1 MALGP
6 RAEVHQIAKGTVSIG
21 SGPAA
26 DLRVPHSSVYQVHA
40 RLLARRGRLLLVG
53 AGGAQRAV
61 RVGNRPV
68 YAPVVLAEGAVFGLG
83 EVELSA
89 ELAPPGW
96 AELVGRPVE
105 GHTITVERPASGGL
119 RRFSLSGS
127 DAELLVSG
135 QPAGEVEAWVQAMR
149 DSVRPEQAR
158 RLAAL
163 TEVLELEGSAAFIEA
178 LGPGVRLARALAEAA
193 EDRVTIPLPA
203 RLHILAEI
211 AAALGALHA
220 RAGAHGALD
229 PDHVSLGID
238 GSVSVLRAGP
248 AASPARRYASPERRR
263 GGRASKAADSW
274 GLARVAATLQVFAE
288 PGLQDLKRLFLRLS
302 RPEPE
307 RRPLDLLALSEEVQ
321 AAAVGL
327 GLDPSTGHTARLARL
342 LYSSPEPIAGVQL
355 APPLLVEN
363 TAPPL

>member
-6 RAEVHQIAKGTVSIG
+6 RAEVHQLAKGTVSIG

-26 DLRVPHSSVYQVHA
+26 DLRVPHSSVYPLHA
-40 RLLARRGRLLLVG
+40 RLLLRRGRLLLVG

-61 RVGNRPV
+61 RVGTRPV
-68 YAPVVLAEGAVFGLG
+68 YAPVVLADGAVFGLG

-96 AELVGRPVE
+96 VELVGRPVQ
-105 GHTITVERPASGGL
+105 GHTISVERPASGGL

-135 QPAGEVEAWVQAMR
+135 QASAEVEPWVKAMR
-149 DSVRPEQAR
+149 DSVSPEQAR

-163 TEVLELEGSAAFIEA
+163 TEVADLEGRAAFIEA
-178 LGPGVRLARALAEAA
+178 LGPGVRLGRVIAQA
-193 EDRVTIPLPA
+193 EDDKLTIPLPA
-203 RLHILAEI
+203 RLHIVAEV

-238 GSVSVLRAGP
+238 GSVSVLRPGP
-248 AASPARRYASPERRR
+248 SPAPARRYASPERRR

-274 GLARVAATLQVFAE
+274 GLARVAAALGAFAD
-288 PGLQDLKRLFLRLS
+288 PGLEELKRLFLRLS

-342 LYSSPEPIAGVQL
+342 LYTSPEPIAGVQTP
-355 APPLLVEN
+355 PPLLLEN